1 MLNTVG
7 RRDAFRASR
16 HNGGMTRRLALSLAA
31 GAAAAALLLG
41 LLVVLLPTAGIAAID
56 QGWNQ
61 LMGGLRQPWLLSF
74 AYAMN
79 IIGGG
84 WVAIFLVPLTMAALL
99 WALRGWRTAV
109 FALISF
115 AASALLVQVLKH
127 LFARARP
134 DDMLVSSDFG
144 SFPSGHAA
152 NAATVAM
159 VLWIVFPR
167 VWAVIAGV
175 AWVVLMALSRTLLS
189 VHWLSDTIAGTLL
202 GAGAA
207 LLVAVG
213 CASWVR
219 LAAFD
224 TLARSSVDS
233 SIPSTSQE
241 FSVPRIRPYQPAD
254 RDALYEVC
262 VRTADAGGDATGI
275 FTDDA
280 LWGDVFAVPYAERHP
295 DLSWVVESEDGRV
308 IGYLVATDDTNAFE
322 SWFRDEWWPT
332 KAAQY
337 PLSGEAEPT
346 RQDRIIS
353 YAAGRAPGKEPNAG
367 EYPAHLH
374 IDLLPE
380 TQGHGLGRTLMQTL
394 FAELE
399 RRGVPALHLGMDPA
413 NIGAAAFYTKLGFE
427 PLPAP
432 EGAMTLGIRF

>member
-1 MLNTVG
+1 
-7 RRDAFRASR
+7 
-16 HNGGMTRRLALSLAA
+16 MTRRLALSIAA
-31 GAAAAALLLG
+31 GSAVGALLLG
-41 LLVVLLPTAGIAAID
+41 ILVVLLPLTGIAAID

-61 LMGGLRQPWLLSF
+61 LMGGVRQPWLLSF
-74 AYAMN
+74 AHAMN
-79 IIGGG
+79 IVGGG
-84 WVAIFLVPLTMAALL
+84 WVAVLLVPGTAAVLL
-99 WALRGWRTAV
+99 WVLRGWRTAV
-109 FALISF
+109 FALLSF
-115 AASALLVQVLKH
+115 AASALLVQALKH

-152 NAATVAM
+152 NAATLAM

-167 VWAVIAGV
+167 LWAAIVGA
-175 AWVVLMALSRTLLS
+175 AWIVLMAFSRTLLS

-202 GAGAA
+202 GVGAA
-207 LLVAVG
+207 LLIGVLCAPWLRGSAFEIVARNSVG
-213 CASWVR
+213 
-219 LAAFD
+219 D
-224 TLARSSVDS
+224 

-241 FSVPRIRPYQPAD
+241 PSVPQIRPYRRAD

-295 DLSWVVESEDGRV
+295 DLSWVVEAEDGRV
-308 IGYLVATDDTNAFE
+308 IGYLVATDDTDAFE
-322 SWFRDEWWPT
+322 AWFRDEWWPT
-332 KAAQY
+332 KAATY
-337 PLSGEAEPT
+337 PLSGEVEPT

-353 YAAGRAPGKEPNAG
+353 YAAGRGPGKEPHAAA
-367 EYPAHLH
+367 YPAHLH

-394 FAELE
+394 FAELT

-413 NIGAAAFYTKLGFE
+413 NTGAAAFYTKLGFE
-427 PLPAP
+427 ALPAP
-432 EGAMTLGIRF
+432 EGAMTLGIRL